1 MAAASSHEM
10 IAAAGGYPT
19 VVAGGVSGETRAA
32 AGHQSGETTTAAAG
46 DIDGETAAAAET
58 IADLTRP
65 GALSKSLANVLQILW
80 KRQQVVQEQ
89 MGEYQTCRSS
99 DCGQMKWLQ
108 RQLDQKHLQMAK
120 QELQHH
126 EEVQELREHGKQQQT
141 ELLDAQRQL
150 RMQQDVLLQQKK
162 DLEYQDDQ
170 LIQLWQNHWEKS
182 EELEQVRE
190 EQRAM
195 AETMEKVLEQRCR
208 CFAQQQ
214 TERQQEFPGRNL

>member
-1 MAAASSHEM
+1 M
-10 IAAAGGYPT
+10 AAAGGVGGEMTAAAGGDPT
-19 VVAGGVSGETRAA
+19 AVAGGVSGETRAA

-65 GALSKSLANVLQILW
+65 GALSKSIAKVLLILW

-150 RMQQDVLLQQKK
+150 WMQQDVQQHQKVYMEWLYK
-162 DLEYQDDQ
+162 DQ
-170 LIQLWQNHWEKS
+170 IVQLWQELWKKNDV
-182 EELEQVRE
+182 LEQVQA
-190 EQRAM
+190 EQMAM
-195 AETMEKVLEQRCR
+195 AQLMEKVLEQL
-208 CFAQQQ
+208 QQ
-214 TERQQEFPGRNL
+214 RDRLSD

>member
-1 MAAASSHEM
+1 M
-10 IAAAGGYPT
+10 
-19 VVAGGVSGETRAA
+19 VAGGVSGETRAA
-32 AGHQSGETTTAAAG
+32 AGHQSGETTAAAAG
-46 DIDGETAAAAET
+46 DSDGETAAADCET

-120 QELQHH
+120 QEERHH
-126 EEVQELREHGKQQQT
+126 QEVQELQEQGEQQQT

-150 RMQQDVLLQQKK
+150 RMQHDVQQHQKVYMEWLYK
-162 DLEYQDDQ
+162 DQ
-170 LIQLWQNHWEKS
+170 IVQLW
-182 EELEQVRE
+182 EELWKKNEVVEQMQE
-190 EQRAM
+190 EQMAM
-195 AETMEKVLEQRCR
+195 AQLMEKVLEQLHQRDR
-208 CFAQQQ
+208 LSF
-214 TERQQEFPGRNL
+214 

>member
-46 DIDGETAAAAET
+46 DIDGETAAVAET
-58 IADLTRP
+58 IADLFRH
-65 GALSKSLANVLQILW
+65 GALSKNIAKVLLILW

-126 EEVQELREHGKQQQT
+126 E
-141 ELLDAQRQL
+141 
-150 RMQQDVLLQQKK
+150 
-162 DLEYQDDQ
+162 
-170 LIQLWQNHWEKS
+170 
-182 EELEQVRE
+182 
-190 EQRAM
+190 
-195 AETMEKVLEQRCR
+195 
-208 CFAQQQ
+208 
-214 TERQQEFPGRNL
+214 